1 MFNKTV
7 PNAPRFSRLTTGLT
21 AALTAPLTA
30 MFACNPT
37 EPGGQ
42 PDPDSTEDSEQDTE
56 ECVWTE
62 AVAGEKDAGSG
73 PRASRAITGSVEW
86 IVDFDAAAE
95 AVGYYDCSYSRDYN
109 AMVEHTDLAYLCPDC
124 TLLTQGLAEMSADDD
139 ACYTQISTTDGTRVE
154 HLGLVES
161 DDGTVTLYRGG
172 RENLT
177 LAEAGD
183 WADGATVWTDSST
196 LDDGAAFDLSAAAAL
211 QVSASDAM
219 VDDPAGAR
227 TEPYACG
234 WPLFSPG
241 GVPQSYTAAV
251 GDTLPNA
258 RLTDQCGE
266 GVDLWD
272 FRGRFVVIDA
282 SSPNCGPCQEMASK
296 AEDFKAEMEDLCI
309 DVELV
314 TLLNASLSEV
324 NLPADP
330 ALVAEWVSAF
340 GLTSPVLADRGFA
353 YAVLAPATHPDGGI
367 SMPTIAVLD
376 PDGKVIYLDTGFGET
391 SGYFDTIR
399 DAIVAENEART
410 SL

>member
-1 MFNKTV
+1 VIRKTV
-7 PNAPRFSRLTTGLT
+7 AKAPRFLRLSLTPALT
-21 AALTAPLTA
+21 AAL
-30 MFACNPT
+30 ACNPAA
-37 EPGGQ
+37 P
-42 PDPDSTEDSEQDTE
+42 PDSHSADSAQDSAQDTG

-62 AVAGEKDAGSG
+62 AVAGEKDTGSG
-73 PRASRAITGSVEW
+73 PRTSRTITGSVQW
-86 IVDFDAAAE
+86 QVDFDAAAE
-95 AVGYYDCSYSRDYN
+95 AAGYFDCTYSRDYN
-109 AMVEHTDLAYLCPDC
+109 AMLERTDLAYLCPDC

-139 ACYTQISTTDGTRVE
+139 ACYAQISSSDGTRVE
-154 HLGLVES
+154 QLGLVES
-161 DDGTVTLYRGG
+161 DDGTITLWRGG
-172 RENLT
+172 KENVT

-183 WADGATVWTDSST
+183 WAEGATVWTDSST
-196 LDDGAAFDLSAAAAL
+196 LDDGAVFDLAAVAAL
-211 QVSASDAM
+211 QVAESDAM

-241 GVPQSYTAAV
+241 GLSQSYTAAV

-266 GVDLWD
+266 NVDLWD

-296 AEDFKAEMEDLCI
+296 AEAFKAEMEDLCI

-314 TLLNASLSEV
+314 TLLNANLSEV
-324 NLPADP
+324 NLPAD
-330 ALVAEWVSAF
+330 ADTVAEWVSAF

-353 YAVLAPATHPDGGI
+353 YAVLAPATHPDGGM
-367 SMPTIAVLD
+367 SLPTIAVLD

-391 SGYFDTIR
+391 SGYFNPIR
-399 DAIVAENEART
+399 DVIVAENVAENNART
-410 SL
+410 KR

>member
-1 MFNKTV
+1 VIRKTIAQV
-7 PNAPRFSRLTTGLT
+7 PRLSRMSLT
-21 AALTAPLTA
+21 AALSAAL
-30 MFACNPT
+30 ACNPGAPVDPP
-37 EPGGQ
+37 E
-42 PDPDSTEDSEQDTE
+42 PDSAEDSALDTG
-56 ECVWTE
+56 ECAWIE
-62 AVAGEKDAGSG
+62 AVAGEKDTGSG
-73 PRASRAITGSVEW
+73 PRTARTLTGSVEW
-86 IVDFDAAAE
+86 HVDFDAAAE
-95 AVGYYDCSYSRDYN
+95 AAGYSDCSYSRDYN
-109 AMVEHTDLAYLCPDC
+109 AMIEHTDLAYLCPDC
-124 TLLTQGLAEMSADDD
+124 TLITQGLAEMSADDD
-139 ACYTQISTTDGTRVE
+139 ACYTQISSTEGTRVE
-154 HLGLVES
+154 QLGLVES
-161 DDGTVTLYRGG
+161 EDGTVTLYRGG
-172 RENLT
+172 KENIT

-183 WADGATVWTDSST
+183 WADGATVWTDSAT
-196 LDDGAAFDLSAAAAL
+196 LDDGAVFDLAAAASL
-211 QVSASDAM
+211 QLGESAAT

-241 GVPQSYTAAV
+241 GLSQSYTAAV

-282 SSPNCGPCQEMASK
+282 SSPNCGPCQEMAGK
-296 AEDFKAEMEDLCI
+296 AEAFKAEMEDLCI

-330 ALVAEWVSAF
+330 DTVAEWVSAF

-353 YAVLAPATHPDGGI
+353 YAVLAPATRPEGGM
-367 SMPTIAVLD
+367 SLPTIAVLD

-391 SGYFDTIR
+391 SGYFDPIR
-399 DAIVAENEART
+399 DVIVAENQART
-410 SL
+410 SR